1 MNLVNSG
8 RLALALQL
16 AWPPCAPARAAWLAC
31 AAFTATLPCLCK
43 GPAPPLHS
51 LPLLSPPFS
60 CSLSQPALAMAM
72 AAIAAERSSSFR
84 CCSRLAATVQ
94 PCLCWPSQAPA
105 HPLPYF
111 AASRPSSRARP
122 ACSVRR
128 RRGCT
133 WLGLHA
139 PPRDEPRPPASA
151 RGPARAPPPL
161 HHRRRAPYDRHRRA
175 TVPPLLPNSVRDCLL
190 EFDLTQGPSC
200 NDSDSSE

>member
-60 CSLSQPALAMAM
+60 CSLSQPALAVAM

-122 ACSVRR
+122 ACSVHRC
-128 RRGCT
+128 RGCT
-133 WLGLHA
+133 WL
-139 PPRDEPRPPASA
+139 DIPRPMPTKLEPCASA
-151 RGPARAPPPL
+151 RRLGLAAAL
-161 HHRRRAPYDRHRRA
+161 QLA
-175 TVPPLLPNSVRDCLL
+175 TGAVLVGRNGELQNILCCKSTSRTSRSNSRKGKGLSVNL
-190 EFDLTQGPSC
+190 
-200 NDSDSSE
+200 